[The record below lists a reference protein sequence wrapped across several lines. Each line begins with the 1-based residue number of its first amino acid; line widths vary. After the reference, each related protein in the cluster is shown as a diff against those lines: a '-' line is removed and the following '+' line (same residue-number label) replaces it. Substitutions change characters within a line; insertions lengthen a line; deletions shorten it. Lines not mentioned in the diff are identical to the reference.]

1 MGTMVFIGL
10 RYMGRFGVCPSRF
23 GSLTLG
29 SRGIPRRAVSALVFR
44 AHGDPAEVLRLE
56 ELELPALGETEVKVR
71 MLAAPIN
78 PADINMVQGSY
89 AILPS
94 LPAVGGNEGVAEV
107 EEVGAKVDRL
117 KRGDWVVPSDTGFGD
132 FLIQNGAN
140 SGVGQ
145 SVIQIAASMGVK
157 TINIVRKRPELEALI
172 AQLKALGADHVF
184 TEEDLRKPALN
195 DVFKDAEPRLA
206 LNCVGG
212 KATVDMLRHLVN
224 GGTMVT
230 YGGMSRKPVTVP
242 TSALIFRNLNIRG
255 FWVTQWKKDNAH
267 DPSRFDAMLEELA
280 ALCRTGRL
288 VSPALSEYPLKDYRE
303 ALDNAMQ
310 PYSSRKQLIV
320 M

>member
-1 MGTMVFIGL
+1 M
-10 RYMGRFGVCPSRF
+10 P
-23 GSLTLG
+23 
-29 SRGIPRRAVSALVFR
+29 
-44 AHGDPAEVLRLE
+44 HRLE

-117 KRGDWVVPSDTGFGD
+117 KRGDWVVPSDTGFGTWRTVAVCAETSLQRIPNRLPLAMAATLSVNPCTALRMLHDFIPLNPGD